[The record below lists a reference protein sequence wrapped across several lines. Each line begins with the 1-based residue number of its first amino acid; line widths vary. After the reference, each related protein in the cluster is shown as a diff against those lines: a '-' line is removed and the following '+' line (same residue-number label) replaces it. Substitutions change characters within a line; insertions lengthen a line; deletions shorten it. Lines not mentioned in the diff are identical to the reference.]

1 MRVLRFVVLLFMC
14 VAVLS
19 AQTPQGGDKSVAGEW
34 SAVQK
39 WPFVAI
45 HAALLPNGHI
55 VGWARK
61 DGVTEIETYVGD
73 PKTGVFT
80 KVLNPY
86 VQVFCAGQTFLPDG
100 TLLVAGGH
108 DKFDGQG
115 AIQTTL
121 FDYRTNKWTK
131 SANMNAGRWYPTT
144 SPLSNGDVVVVSG
157 LMPQRDRSEG
167 SNGVNGLPQVWSKG
181 TWRDLTGARNQN
193 INLYPWLLLAP
204 DGTVFMAGPAANTRS
219 LNTAGT
225 GRWTDEKDSK
235 RTKSG
240 ALRDYGSAVMYEP
253 GKVLIVGG
261 GEDPPLKS
269 AETFDLNKSGAEWEF
284 TGSMT
289 FARRQMNA
297 TILADGTVLATGG
310 TSGVGFN
317 NTNTPVYEAELW
329 DPATGK
335 WRTLAKAS
343 VPRLYH
349 SIALLLPDATVLNAG
364 GGLPPWG
371 VPPPSPNYEAGPF
384 HANAQIYSPP
394 YLFRPGSR
402 PTIGSAPTNVK
413 YGETFTIVTPDAAS
427 ITKVS
432 LIRPGAV
439 THAFDESQRFIPL
452 VPTVSDGK
460 ITVTAPDRGAI
471 APPGPYMLFILNRD
485 GVPSVA
491 KFITIG

>member
-1 MRVLRFVVLLFMC
+1 MRISRFVVLLLMC
-14 VAVLS
+14 AAVLS
-19 AQTPQGGDKSVAGEW
+19 AQAPPGGEKSVAGEW
-34 SAVQK
+34 SAVHK

-61 DGVTEIETYVGD
+61 DGVTEIETYTGD

-108 DKFDGQG
+108 DKFDGWG

-157 LMPQRDRSEG
+157 LMPPHDRPEG

-181 TWRDLTGARNQN
+181 TWRDLTGAYNPF
-193 INLYPWLLLAP
+193 IELYPWLLLAP
-204 DGTVFMAGPAANTRS
+204 DGTVFMAGPAPNSSS
-219 LNTAGT
+219 LNTAGQ
-225 GRWTDEKDSK
+225 GAWTNGKT
-235 RTKSG
+235 TKSG
-240 ALRDYGSAVMYEP
+240 RVRDYGSAVMYEP

-261 GEDPPLKS
+261 SDPPLKS
-269 AETFDLNKSGAEWEF
+269 AETFDLNKSGAEWEL

-310 TSGVGFN
+310 TSGRGFN
-317 NTNTPVYEAELW
+317 NTNTPVHEAELW

-335 WRTLAKAS
+335 WTTLAKAA

-371 VPPPSPNYEAGPF
+371 VPPPGPNYEAGPF
-384 HANAQIYSPP
+384 YADAQIFSPP
-394 YLFRPGSR
+394 YLFRGAR
-402 PTIGSAPTNVK
+402 PTITSAPASVK
-413 YGETFTIVTPDAAS
+413 YGETFNIVTPDAAN
-427 ITKVS
+427 IAKVS
-432 LIRPGAV
+432 FVRPGAV
-439 THAFDESQRFIPL
+439 THAFDESQRFIPV

-460 ITVTAPDRGAI
+460 VTVTAPDRDTI
-471 APPGPYMLFILNRD
+471 APPGPYMLFILSRA

-491 KFITIG
+491 KFVTIGR